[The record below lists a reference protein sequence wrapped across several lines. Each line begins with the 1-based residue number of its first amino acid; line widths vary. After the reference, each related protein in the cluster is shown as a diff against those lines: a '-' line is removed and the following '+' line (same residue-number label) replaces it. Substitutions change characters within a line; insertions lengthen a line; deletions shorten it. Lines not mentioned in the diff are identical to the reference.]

1 MKVKL
6 NIDPNQKETEI
17 VINASELTPEIE
29 QLYHA
34 LQKQTP
40 NLEQIE
46 AIKDDVSYYL
56 NLSDILFFETD
67 S

>member
-40 NLEQIE
+40 NL
-46 AIKDDVSYYL
+46 
-56 NLSDILFFETD
+56 
-67 S
+67 

>member
-46 AIKDDVSYYL
+46 AIKDDVSY
-56 NLSDILFFETD
+56 
-67 S
+67 